1 MNPLEQV
8 FAGVLSVKTEE
19 DLKKEIT
26 TFANRLGFD
35 YVTLI
40 CAVSR
45 VSGERLQFS
54 LNNYPKNWD
63 ADNADN
69 MKRDPIVAQLR
80 SRPAPVLWGPDL
92 YRATDTMD
100 MWEAAC
106 AHGFHSGI
114 ATPIWTSPHKRI
126 LVGLSRNQGL
136 DDNPQMLQQQVGEL
150 MLFTSFVQ
158 VAAERI
164 FNIDGQRV
172 ALTRRELECLK
183 WTMEGKTAGEVAI
196 ILSMSER
203 TANFHLQNAMKKLGA
218 ANKYQ
223 AAMRAAQ
230 HGLL

>member
-8 FAGVLSVKTEE
+8 FSGVLGVKTEE
-19 DLKKEIT
+19 DLKKEMVA
-26 TFANRLGFD
+26 FANRLGFD

-40 CAVSR
+40 CAVNR
-45 VSGERLQFS
+45 VNGERLQFS
-54 LNNYPKNWD
+54 LNNYPKNWN

-69 MKRDPIVAQLR
+69 IKRDPIVAQLR
-80 SRPAPVLWGPDL
+80 ARPSPVLWGPEL
-92 YRATDTMD
+92 YRSTNTMD
-100 MWEAAC
+100 MWESAC
-106 AHGFHSGI
+106 SHGFHSGI
-114 ATPIWTSPHKRI
+114 AVPIWGSPHKRV
-126 LVGLSRNQGL
+126 LVGLSRNQAL
-136 DDNPQMLQQQVGEL
+136 DGHAPVLQQVGEL

-164 FNIDGQRV
+164 FNIDGANV
-172 ALTRRELECLK
+172 SLTRRELECLK